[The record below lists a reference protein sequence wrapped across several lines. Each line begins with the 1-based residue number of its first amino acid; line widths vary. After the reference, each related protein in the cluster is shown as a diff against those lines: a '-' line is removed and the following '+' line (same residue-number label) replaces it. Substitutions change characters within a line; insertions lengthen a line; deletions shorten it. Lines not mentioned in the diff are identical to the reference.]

1 MKILN
6 ISKGSFDKINTFRI
20 VTRPGRFPATA
31 SLECDYE
38 KRGDGI
44 LWALSGGTIMQ
55 GHYSS
60 EDRANLDRLNKM
72 SPIENGEIVEINGN
86 QYITR
91 VLGDYSNCAIFD
103 PII

>member
-1 MKILN
+1 MKTLN

-31 SLECDYE
+31 SLECGYK
-38 KRGDGI
+38 KRDDGI

-55 GHYSS
+55 GHYSA
-60 EDRANLDRLNKM
+60 EDSANLDRLNEM
-72 SPIENGEIVEINGN
+72 TPIENGEIVVINGN